1 VRTSVAMDDL
11 DLDLDL
17 EALAGHQGVGRKGGL
32 HIGASHPARL
42 GCMDFRRPR
51 PGKPGGIRYL
61 FDCDPFS
68 DASLAGIVVQPEE
81 IAEHRFADLR
91 TALTMLRKPIR
102 LRVRA
107 ATRGHAL
114 CYLEDGRPV
123 PGVGVRRDAAPATE

>member
-1 VRTSVAMDDL
+1 MRSPHRRGPSGP
-11 DLDLDL
+11 
-17 EALAGHQGVGRKGGL
+17 AGVHGL
-32 HIGASHPARL
+32 P
-42 GCMDFRRPR
+42 PPP

-61 FDCDPFS
+61 FDCGAFS
-68 DASLAGIVVQPEE
+68 DASLTGIVVQPEE
-81 IAEHRFADLR
+81 IAEHRVVDLR

-123 PGVGVRRDAAPATE
+123 PGVGTARTLRR